1 MFVILKLINCAIVP
15 LFGTADFLGAS
26 ALNAAS
32 AKPFLLVDNDE
43 KLLRDADGKGVLS
56 PADKDSVLIA
66 DLANPEGMKILA
78 TLPLKNSVV
87 GHPVNVDIDPT
98 GSVALVAPSVDVVKD
113 GDALKQT
120 LDNKI
125 YVIDMKANPPKLAA
139 TGGKK
144 PSGLSFSP
152 SGKMA
157 LIANRGD
164 NPITVLS
171 VNGTDVKVTD
181 TIPKGDRVSQVLFTP
196 GGKLAFIADN
206 GNTRSSDD
214 SVFVLRID
222 GNEMTKNQDI
232 KVGRLPEA
240 GMFAPDGRYLLA
252 GIYLDDDSRSSRSTA
267 PRLRIQASALKY
279 PFTPPR
285 PAWVTNPEDH
295 SLSLRRLG
303 GTSHDVEDGSSL
315 RKRTL

>member
-113 GDALKQT
+113 GDALKQN

-139 TGGKK
+139 TDGTK
-144 PSGLSFSP
+144 PSGLSF

-164 NPITVLS
+164 DPITVLS

-222 GNEMTKNQDI
+222 GNEMTKNQNI

>member
-1 MFVILKLINCAIVP
+1 MFVMLRLINCAILP
-15 LFGTADFLGAS
+15 LFGNADFLGAS
-26 ALNAAS
+26 AFNAAS
-32 AKPFLLVDNDE
+32 AKPFILVGNDE
-43 KLLRDADGKGVLS
+43 KILRNADGKGVLS
-56 PADKDSVLIA
+56 PADKDSLLIA
-66 DLANPEGMKILA
+66 DLANPEGMKIVA

-98 GSVALVAPSVDVVKD
+98 GSVALVANSVDVVKD

-214 SVFVLRID
+214 SVSVLRID

-232 KVGRLPEA
+232 NVGRFPEA
-240 GMFAPDGRYLLA
+240 VMFAPDGRYLLD
-252 GIYLDDDSRSSRSTA
+252 GNYLDDDSSILKVNCTKITDTGKRFKI
-267 PRLRIQASALKY
+267 PVHPVPASMG
-279 PFTPPR
+279 
-285 PAWVTNPEDH
+285 H
-295 SLSLRRLG
+295 
-303 GTSHDVEDGSSL
+303 
-315 RKRTL
+315 

>member
-1 MFVILKLINCAIVP
+1 MFVMLRLINCAILP
-15 LFGTADFLGAS
+15 LFGNADFLGAS
-26 ALNAAS
+26 AFNAAS
-32 AKPFLLVDNDE
+32 AKPFILVGNDE
-43 KLLRDADGKGVLS
+43 KILRNADGKGVLS
-56 PADKDSVLIA
+56 PADKDSLLIA
-66 DLANPEGMKILA
+66 DLANPEGMKIVA

-181 TIPKGDRVSQVLFTP
+181 TIPKGDRVSQVVFTP
-196 GGKLAFIADN
+196 GGKLAFITDN
-206 GNTRSSDD
+206 GNTRTSDD
-214 SVFVLRID
+214 SVSVLRID

-232 KVGRLPEA
+232 NVGRFPEA
-240 GMFAPDGRYLLA
+240 VMFAPDGRYLLD
-252 GIYLDDDSRSSRSTA
+252 GNYLDDDSSILKVNCTKITDTGKRFKIPVHPA
-267 PRLRIQASALKY
+267 PASMG
-279 PFTPPR
+279 
-285 PAWVTNPEDH
+285 H
-295 SLSLRRLG
+295 
-303 GTSHDVEDGSSL
+303 
-315 RKRTL
+315 